1 MRAGRIGDLSIP
13 VTKDRLVEL
22 VNEKRRLRG
31 APLLPES
38 NTQDNLKI
46 SFNSVDYRDD
56 LINIVFL
63 EHLVHDVLIPY
74 PSNAW
79 MGSVLPDEAFTEVH
93 SVNYYQM
100 INGDCEL
107 THAIE
112 DLYRIL
118 KPGGAAYVGVPN
130 LDLILQR
137 IVETKSESERLK
149 WEHFLFSRNVDERG
163 LFYNQSICNLNR
175 LRNRARFAGFR
186 EIIEDKEYGEE
197 SVKFLTM
204 KPEEYDLPTVDE
216 EARLKHKEMMKDDSV
231 RRKSCIVAR
240 CKAKAGQ
247 QEFARVPSVYC
258 RRHYRKAKT
267 KLTEAQERALRIMVI
282 LKKE

>member
-13 VTKDRLVEL
+13 VTIERLVEL
-22 VNEKRRLRG
+22 VNEKRRLRR
-31 APLLPES
+31 APLLPKEI
-38 NTQDNLKI
+38 TQDNLKI
-46 SFNSVDYRDD
+46 SLNSADYRDD
-56 LINIVFL
+56 LINIAFL
-63 EHLVHDVLIPY
+63 EHLQHDILIPY

-79 MGSVLPDEAFTEVH
+79 MGSVLPDNAFTEVH
-93 SVNYYQM
+93 SINYYQQ

-118 KPGGAAYVGVPN
+118 KPDGVAYIGVPN
-130 LDLILQR
+130 FDFILGK
-137 IVETKSESERLK
+137 IMSTSSESERLR

-163 LFYNQSICNLNR
+163 LFYNQSICNFAR
-175 LRNRARFAGFR
+175 LRNRAHFAGFKGA
-186 EIIEDKEYGEE
+186 EEDKGYGEDNI
-197 SVKFLTM
+197 KYLDM
-204 KPEEYDLPTVDE
+204 KPEEFDLSGVDE
-216 EARLKHKEMMKDDSV
+216 EAREKHKAIVENDGI
-231 RRKSCIVAR
+231 RRKPCIVKR

-267 KLTEAQERALRIMVI
+267 KLIEAQERALRTVVI

>member
-1 MRAGRIGDLSIP
+1 MKVVRIGEILIP
-13 VTKDRLVEL
+13 VSTDRLVEL

-31 APLLPES
+31 QPLLPAS
-38 NTQDNLKI
+38 ITQDNLKI
-46 SFNSVDYRDD
+46 SFNSAEYHED
-56 LINIVFL
+56 LINIAFL
-63 EHLVHDVLIPY
+63 GHLQHDILIPY

-79 MGSVLPDEAFTEVH
+79 MGSILPSDTFVEVH
-93 SVNYYQM
+93 SINYYQM

-118 KPGGAAYVGVPN
+118 KLDGTAYIGVPN
-130 LDLILQR
+130 LDLILNK
-137 IVETKSESERLK
+137 IIETKAETERLK

-163 LFYNQSICNLNR
+163 LFYNQSICNFAR
-175 LRNRARFAGFR
+175 LRSRARFAGFR
-186 EIIEDKEYGEE
+186 TVTEDKGYGEE
-197 SVKFLTM
+197 NIKYLAM
-204 KPEEYDLPTVDE
+204 KPEEFDLPGVDDG
-216 EARLKHKEMMKDDSV
+216 ARTAFRVMAKDTSV
-231 RRKSCIVAR
+231 RRKKCIVPR

-247 QEFARVPSVYC
+247 QEFARIPSVYC

-267 KLTEAQERALRIMVI
+267 KLVEAQERALRIMVI